1 MKKIIVITVTVFL
14 LLFVLTACT
23 VQETEIIPPDIIDT
37 LPPADTDGD
46 IDNNQPDEIIPPDN
60 EQVPMPDNPPDE
72 VIKPVTVSYIRSKA
86 NSLNIRLKPSTSSTI
101 LGSID
106 KGELLIYH
114 GINGGYYITRFKEKT
129 AYISASKTYTEVIT
143 LNSSENTAIE
153 KALSIG
159 SELMGKPYELGAE
172 RLHWGNGIMNKNFT
186 GNTYDCSSLMQYMYY
201 KSNKT
206 LLDVTTRKQVLQ
218 GVSVSRKNLKRGDL
232 LFFTNSYRYNFSGVE
247 RIGHVGVYL
256 GDNYMLHTA
265 SDHALIEPISSNR
278 WSYYVTAR
286 RVIA

>member
-1 MKKIIVITVTVFL
+1 MKKAIVITATVFL
-14 LLFVLTACT
+14 LLFVLTACAAPEIELPP
-23 VQETEIIPPDIIDT
+23 ETTDT
-37 LPPADTDGD
+37 LPPTDTDGET
-46 IDNNQPDEIIPPDN
+46 DNTTPGETLPPITDDTPLPDEPK
-60 EQVPMPDNPPDE
+60 DE
-72 VIKPVTVSYIRSKA
+72 VTKPVTISYIRAKV
-86 NSLNIRLKPSTSSTI
+86 NSLNIRLKPSTSSTV

-106 KGELLIYH
+106 KGELLAHH
-114 GINGGYYITRFKEKT
+114 GTSGEYYITRFKEKT
-129 AYISASKTYTEVIT
+129 AYISANKAYTEITT
-143 LNSSENTAIE
+143 LNSSENQAIE

-159 SELMGKPYELGAE
+159 SELMGIPYELGAE

-186 GNTYDCSSLMQYMYY
+186 GNTYDCSSLVQYMYY

-265 SDHALIEPISSNR
+265 SDHALIEPISASR

-286 RVIA
+286 RVIG

>member
-1 MKKIIVITVTVFL
+1 MKKAIVITITVFL

-23 VQETEIIPPDIIDT
+23 LQKTETNPPDIIDT
-37 LPPADTDGD
+37 LPPDDTDDETDNTTPDDTAPPIIDD
-46 IDNNQPDEIIPPDN
+46 IET
-60 EQVPMPDNPPDE
+60 PDNPPDE

-86 NSLNIRLKPSTSSTI
+86 NSLNVRLRPSTSSTV

-106 KGELLIYH
+106 KGELLIHH
-114 GINGGYYITRFKEKT
+114 GISGGYYITRFKEKT
-129 AYISASKTYTEVIT
+129 AYVSASKVYTELIT
-143 LNSSENTAIE
+143 LNSSNNIAIE
-153 KALSIG
+153 NALSIG

>member
-1 MKKIIVITVTVFL
+1 MKKAIAIIMTVFL
-14 LLFVLTACT
+14 LLFVLTACAT
-23 VQETEIIPPDIIDT
+23 PETETVPPDITDT
-37 LPPADTDGD
+37 IPPTDTDGD
-46 IDNNQPDEIIPPDN
+46 TDNTTPDETLPPIVDDTTPPDD
-60 EQVPMPDNPPDE
+60 PKDE
-72 VIKPVTVSYIRSKA
+72 VIKPVTISYIRAKV
-86 NSLNIRLKPSTSSTI
+86 NRLNVRLKPNTSSTV

-106 KGELLIYH
+106 KSELLTYH
-114 GINGGYYITRFKEKT
+114 GTSGGYYITRFKEKT
-129 AYISASKTYTEVIT
+129 AYISANKTYTEIVA
-143 LNSSENTAIE
+143 LNSSENHAIE

-159 SELMGKPYELGAE
+159 SELMGIPYELGAE

-206 LLDVTTRKQVLQ
+206 LLEVTTRKQVLQ
-218 GVSVSRKNLKRGDL
+218 GISVSRNNLKRGDL

-265 SDHALIEPISSNR
+265 SDHALIEPISANR

-286 RVIA
+286 RVVR

>member
-1 MKKIIVITVTVFL
+1 MKKTIVITVTVLL

-23 VQETEIIPPDIIDT
+23 TPETEINPPDITDT
-37 LPPADTDGD
+37 LPPEDTDGETD
-46 IDNNQPDEIIPPDN
+46 TTTPDETLPPIVDDT
-60 EQVPMPDNPPDE
+60 VIPDNPPDE

-86 NSLNIRLKPSTSSTI
+86 NSINIRLKPNTSSTVI
-101 LGSID
+101 GSID
-106 KGELLIYH
+106 KGELLIHH
-114 GINGGYYITRFKEKT
+114 GISGGYYITRFKEKT
-129 AYISASKTYTEVIT
+129 AYITASKAYTELIA
-143 LNSSENTAIE
+143 LNSSGNNAIE

-172 RLHWGNGIMNKNFT
+172 RLHWGNGILNKNFT
-186 GNTYDCSSLMQYMYY
+186 GYTYDCSSLMQYMYY

-218 GVSVSRKNLKRGDL
+218 GTSVSRKNLKRGDL

>member
-1 MKKIIVITVTVFL
+1 MKKIIVITVTIFL

-37 LPPADTDGD
+37 LPPGDTDGD

-114 GINGGYYITRFKEKT
+114 GINGGYYITQFKEKT
-129 AYISASKTYTEVIT
+129 AYISANKTYTEVIT

>member
-1 MKKIIVITVTVFL
+1 MKKTIVITITVFL

-23 VQETEIIPPDIIDT
+23 VQKTETNPPDIIDT
-37 LPPADTDGD
+37 LPPVDTDGET
-46 IDNNQPDEIIPPDN
+46 DNTTPDEALPPIIDDVETPEP
-60 EQVPMPDNPPDE
+60 PPDE

-86 NSLNIRLKPSTSSTI
+86 NSLNVRLKPSTSSTV

-106 KGELLIYH
+106 KGELLIHH
-114 GINGGYYITRFKEKT
+114 GISGGYYITRFKEKT
-129 AYISASKTYTEVIT
+129 AYVSASKVYTELIT
-143 LNSSENTAIE
+143 LNSSNNIAIE
-153 KALSIG
+153 NALSIG

>member
-1 MKKIIVITVTVFL
+1 MKKAIVITVTVLL

-23 VQETEIIPPDIIDT
+23 TPETEIIPPDITDT
-37 LPPADTDGD
+37 LPPTDTDGET
-46 IDNNQPDEIIPPDN
+46 DNTAPDETLPPIIDDT
-60 EQVPMPDNPPDE
+60 VTPDNPPDE
-72 VIKPVTVSYIRSKA
+72 VIKPITVSYIRSKA
-86 NSLNIRLKPSTSSTI
+86 NSINIRLKPNTSSAVI
-101 LGSID
+101 GSID
-106 KGELLIYH
+106 KGELLTHH
-114 GINGGYYITRFKEKT
+114 GISGGYYITRFKEKT
-129 AYISASKTYTEVIT
+129 AYITASKTYTELIT
-143 LNSSENTAIE
+143 LNSSGNNAIE

-172 RLHWGNGIMNKNFT
+172 RLHWGNGILNKNFT
-186 GNTYDCSSLMQYMYY
+186 GYTYDCSSLMQYMYY

-218 GVSVSRKNLKRGDL
+218 GTSVSRKNLKRGDL

-286 RVIA
+286 RIIA

>member
-1 MKKIIVITVTVFL
+1 MKKAIVITITVFL

-23 VQETEIIPPDIIDT
+23 VQKTETNPPDIIDT
-37 LPPADTDGD
+37 LPPNDTDG
-46 IDNNQPDEIIPPDN
+46 EPDN
-60 EQVPMPDNPPDE
+60 TTPDDTAPPIIDDIETPDNPPDE

-86 NSLNIRLKPSTSSTI
+86 NSLNVRLKPNTSSTV

-106 KGELLIYH
+106 KGELLIHH
-114 GINGGYYITRFKEKT
+114 GISGGYYITRFKEKT
-129 AYISASKTYTEVIT
+129 AYVSASKVYTELIT
-143 LNSSENTAIE
+143 LNSSNNTAIE
-153 KALSIG
+153 NALSIG

>member
-1 MKKIIVITVTVFL
+1 MKKAIVITITVFL

-23 VQETEIIPPDIIDT
+23 VQKTETNPPDIIDT
-37 LPPADTDGD
+37 LPPNDTDG
-46 IDNNQPDEIIPPDN
+46 EPDN
-60 EQVPMPDNPPDE
+60 TTPDDTAPPIIDDIETPDKPADE

-86 NSLNIRLKPSTSSTI
+86 NSLNVRLKPNTSSTV

-106 KGELLIYH
+106 KGELLIHH
-114 GINGGYYITRFKEKT
+114 GISGGYYITRFKEKT
-129 AYISASKTYTEVIT
+129 AYVSASKVYTELIT
-143 LNSSENTAIE
+143 LNSSNNTAIE
-153 KALSIG
+153 NALSIG

-286 RVIA
+286 RVVA